1 MRLTMKRR
9 DEMGEAILLGN
20 DDGLSEKNRT
30 IQDAINKLADYEDA
44 EDLARGQV
52 VTKAQ
57 REYIDAIVEAIME
70 SDKPEGKIRYACE
83 LAGAWTMLAMEW
95 DAK

>member
-1 MRLTMKRR
+1 MRLTMKSR
-9 DEMGEAILLGN
+9 DEMGEAILFGN

-30 IQDAINKLADYEDA
+30 VQDAINKLADYEDA
-44 EDLARGQV
+44 EDLTRSQV

-57 REYIDAIVEAIME
+57 REYIDAVVNCILE
-70 SDKPEGKIRYACE
+70 SDSNKELARYCME
-83 LAGAWTMLAMEW
+83 LAGAWTMLTMEW

>member
-1 MRLTMKRR
+1 MKSR
-9 DEMGEAILLGN
+9 DEMGEAILFGN

-44 EDLARGQV
+44 EDLTRSQV

-57 REYIDAIVEAIME
+57 REYIDALVEAIME
-70 SDKPEGKIRYACE
+70 STTTEDEVKIAHE
-83 LAGAWTMLAMEW
+83 FVGAWTMLTMEW

>member
-1 MRLTMKRR
+1 MKSR
-9 DEMGEAILLGN
+9 DEMGEAILFGN

-44 EDLARGQV
+44 EDLTRSQI

-57 REYIDAIVEAIME
+57 REYIDAIVGAILE
-70 SDKPEGKIRYACE
+70 SDKPEEKIGYACE
-83 LAGAWTMLAMEW
+83 FAGAWTMLTMEW
-95 DAK
+95 DTTK

>member
-1 MRLTMKRR
+1 MRLTMKSR
-9 DEMGEAILLGN
+9 DEMGEAILFGN
-20 DDGLSEKNRT
+20 DDGLLEKNRT
-30 IQDAINKLADYEDA
+30 LQDAINKLADYEDA
-44 EDLARGQV
+44 EDLTKSQV

-70 SDKPEGKIRYACE
+70 STTTEEEAKSAN
-83 LAGAWTMLAMEW
+83 LFAGAWTMLTMEW

>member
-1 MRLTMKRR
+1 MRLTMKSR
-9 DEMGEAILLGN
+9 DEMGEATLFGN
-20 DDGLSEKNRT
+20 DDGLLEKNRT
-30 IQDAINKLADYEDA
+30 LQDAINKLANYEDA
-44 EDLARGQV
+44 EDLTKSQV

-70 SDKPEGKIRYACE
+70 STTTEEEAKNAN
-83 LAGAWTMLAMEW
+83 LFAGAWTMLTMEW